1 MKSAEIAY
9 ANAKQDLETARQN
22 LEATRIVY
30 EAGGTSR
37 QDLLAAEAAY
47 AAAERALENAEAA
60 LAAQRKALNLREA
73 QLAKELEALQEAL
86 RQAQLTLASAREDL
100 EAVEVKAPFSGVVLS
115 QEASLGAQVSPETAL
130 LTLGDLSAFRLV
142 LQVDETEIGK
152 VQVGQK
158 VAVTLDGL
166 PGETLE
172 GEVVAKS
179 PKAELVNNIPV
190 FEVTVRLPADPRLR
204 PGMSADGEIVV
215 QEAKD
220 VILLPKGAV
229 RSVRHRPAPRRLHG
243 DGAGAPGPRGQHPG
257 RRPRGPPRGGPGGPP
272 PGNRGLPWHGKPW
285 LRSARP
291 HNPHPLRAPA
301 REVRMLLALKGIRK
315 VYRMG
320 EVAFSALKGVDLE
333 VEEGEM
339 LAIMGP
345 SGSGK
350 STLLHILGLLDR
362 PTEGEYVLMDRPTSR
377 LAEDERAFLRNRFL
391 GFVFQAFFLLPR
403 LSALENVEVPL
414 AYAGVPPGT
423 RRRRALELL
432 ERVGLLEK
440 ANNLPNQLSGGQRQ
454 RVAIAR
460 ALALNPPL
468 LLADEPTGALDTRT
482 GEEILALFQE
492 LNREGT
498 TVILVTHEP
507 HVAEKT
513 NRIVRVL
520 DGEIV
525 ADERRHHG

>member
-1 MKSAEIAY
+1 
-9 ANAKQDLETARQN
+9 
-22 LEATRIVY
+22 
-30 EAGGTSR
+30 
-37 QDLLAAEAAY
+37 
-47 AAAERALENAEAA
+47 
-60 LAAQRKALNLREA
+60 
-73 QLAKELEALQEAL
+73 
-86 RQAQLTLASAREDL
+86 
-100 EAVEVKAPFSGVVLS
+100 
-115 QEASLGAQVSPETAL
+115 
-130 LTLGDLSAFRLV
+130 
-142 LQVDETEIGK
+142 
-152 VQVGQK
+152 
-158 VAVTLDGL
+158 
-166 PGETLE
+166 
-172 GEVVAKS
+172 
-179 PKAELVNNIPV
+179 
-190 FEVTVRLPADPRLR
+190 
-204 PGMSADGEIVV
+204 
-215 QEAKD
+215 
-220 VILLPKGAV
+220 
-229 RSVRHRPAPRRLHG
+229 
-243 DGAGAPGPRGQHPG
+243 
-257 RRPRGPPRGGPGGPP
+257 
-272 PGNRGLPWHGKPW
+272 
-285 LRSARP
+285 
-291 HNPHPLRAPA
+291 
-301 REVRMLLALKGIRK
+301 MLLALKGIRK

-320 EVAFSALKGVDLE
+320 EVAFPALKGVDLE

-377 LAEDERAFLRNRFL
+377 LTEDERAFLRNRFI

-525 ADERRHHG
+525 ADERRRHG

>member
-1 MKSAEIAY
+1 
-9 ANAKQDLETARQN
+9 
-22 LEATRIVY
+22 
-30 EAGGTSR
+30 
-37 QDLLAAEAAY
+37 
-47 AAAERALENAEAA
+47 
-60 LAAQRKALNLREA
+60 
-73 QLAKELEALQEAL
+73 
-86 RQAQLTLASAREDL
+86 
-100 EAVEVKAPFSGVVLS
+100 
-115 QEASLGAQVSPETAL
+115 
-130 LTLGDLSAFRLV
+130 
-142 LQVDETEIGK
+142 
-152 VQVGQK
+152 
-158 VAVTLDGL
+158 
-166 PGETLE
+166 
-172 GEVVAKS
+172 
-179 PKAELVNNIPV
+179 
-190 FEVTVRLPADPRLR
+190 
-204 PGMSADGEIVV
+204 
-215 QEAKD
+215 
-220 VILLPKGAV
+220 
-229 RSVRHRPAPRRLHG
+229 
-243 DGAGAPGPRGQHPG
+243 
-257 RRPRGPPRGGPGGPP
+257 
-272 PGNRGLPWHGKPW
+272 
-285 LRSARP
+285 
-291 HNPHPLRAPA
+291 
-301 REVRMLLALKGIRK
+301 MLLALKGIRK

-320 EVAFSALKGVDLE
+320 DVAFPALKGVDPE

-377 LAEDERAFLRNRFL
+377 LAEDERAFLRNRFI

-460 ALALNPPL
+460 TLALNPPL

-482 GEEILALFQE
+482 GEEVLALFQA

-498 TVILVTHEP
+498 TVVIVTHEP

-525 ADERRHHG
+525 ADERRRHG

>member
-1 MKSAEIAY
+1 
-9 ANAKQDLETARQN
+9 
-22 LEATRIVY
+22 
-30 EAGGTSR
+30 
-37 QDLLAAEAAY
+37 
-47 AAAERALENAEAA
+47 
-60 LAAQRKALNLREA
+60 
-73 QLAKELEALQEAL
+73 
-86 RQAQLTLASAREDL
+86 
-100 EAVEVKAPFSGVVLS
+100 
-115 QEASLGAQVSPETAL
+115 
-130 LTLGDLSAFRLV
+130 
-142 LQVDETEIGK
+142 
-152 VQVGQK
+152 
-158 VAVTLDGL
+158 
-166 PGETLE
+166 
-172 GEVVAKS
+172 
-179 PKAELVNNIPV
+179 
-190 FEVTVRLPADPRLR
+190 
-204 PGMSADGEIVV
+204 
-215 QEAKD
+215 
-220 VILLPKGAV
+220 
-229 RSVRHRPAPRRLHG
+229 
-243 DGAGAPGPRGQHPG
+243 
-257 RRPRGPPRGGPGGPP
+257 
-272 PGNRGLPWHGKPW
+272 
-285 LRSARP
+285 
-291 HNPHPLRAPA
+291 
-301 REVRMLLALKGIRK
+301 MLLALKGIRK

-391 GFVFQAFFLLPR
+391 GFVFQACSLLPR
-403 LSALENVEVPL
+403 LSALENVALPL

-423 RRRRALELL
+423 RMRRPLQLL

-498 TVILVTHEP
+498 TVILVTHAP

>member
-1 MKSAEIAY
+1 
-9 ANAKQDLETARQN
+9 
-22 LEATRIVY
+22 
-30 EAGGTSR
+30 
-37 QDLLAAEAAY
+37 
-47 AAAERALENAEAA
+47 
-60 LAAQRKALNLREA
+60 
-73 QLAKELEALQEAL
+73 
-86 RQAQLTLASAREDL
+86 
-100 EAVEVKAPFSGVVLS
+100 
-115 QEASLGAQVSPETAL
+115 
-130 LTLGDLSAFRLV
+130 
-142 LQVDETEIGK
+142 
-152 VQVGQK
+152 
-158 VAVTLDGL
+158 
-166 PGETLE
+166 
-172 GEVVAKS
+172 
-179 PKAELVNNIPV
+179 
-190 FEVTVRLPADPRLR
+190 
-204 PGMSADGEIVV
+204 
-215 QEAKD
+215 
-220 VILLPKGAV
+220 
-229 RSVRHRPAPRRLHG
+229 
-243 DGAGAPGPRGQHPG
+243 
-257 RRPRGPPRGGPGGPP
+257 
-272 PGNRGLPWHGKPW
+272 
-285 LRSARP
+285 
-291 HNPHPLRAPA
+291 
-301 REVRMLLALKGIRK
+301 MLLALKGIRK

-320 EVAFSALKGVDLE
+320 EVAFSALKGVDLGWRKGRCSPSWAPRAAGRAPSSTSWASWTGRRRG
-333 VEEGEM
+333 VRPH
-339 LAIMGP
+339 GP
-345 SGSGK
+345 AD
-350 STLLHILGLLDR
+350 LG
-362 PTEGEYVLMDRPTSR
+362 

>member
-1 MKSAEIAY
+1 
-9 ANAKQDLETARQN
+9 
-22 LEATRIVY
+22 
-30 EAGGTSR
+30 
-37 QDLLAAEAAY
+37 
-47 AAAERALENAEAA
+47 
-60 LAAQRKALNLREA
+60 
-73 QLAKELEALQEAL
+73 
-86 RQAQLTLASAREDL
+86 
-100 EAVEVKAPFSGVVLS
+100 
-115 QEASLGAQVSPETAL
+115 
-130 LTLGDLSAFRLV
+130 
-142 LQVDETEIGK
+142 
-152 VQVGQK
+152 
-158 VAVTLDGL
+158 
-166 PGETLE
+166 
-172 GEVVAKS
+172 
-179 PKAELVNNIPV
+179 
-190 FEVTVRLPADPRLR
+190 
-204 PGMSADGEIVV
+204 
-215 QEAKD
+215 
-220 VILLPKGAV
+220 
-229 RSVRHRPAPRRLHG
+229 
-243 DGAGAPGPRGQHPG
+243 
-257 RRPRGPPRGGPGGPP
+257 
-272 PGNRGLPWHGKPW
+272 
-285 LRSARP
+285 
-291 HNPHPLRAPA
+291 
-301 REVRMLLALKGIRK
+301 MLLALKGIRK

-320 EVAFSALKGVDLE
+320 DVAFPALKGVDLE

-377 LAEDERAFLRNRFL
+377 LAEDERAFLRNRFI

-482 GEEILALFQE
+482 GEEVLALFQA

-498 TVILVTHEP
+498 TVVIVTHEP

-525 ADERRHHG
+525 ADERRRHG

>member
-1 MKSAEIAY
+1 
-9 ANAKQDLETARQN
+9 
-22 LEATRIVY
+22 
-30 EAGGTSR
+30 
-37 QDLLAAEAAY
+37 
-47 AAAERALENAEAA
+47 
-60 LAAQRKALNLREA
+60 
-73 QLAKELEALQEAL
+73 
-86 RQAQLTLASAREDL
+86 
-100 EAVEVKAPFSGVVLS
+100 
-115 QEASLGAQVSPETAL
+115 
-130 LTLGDLSAFRLV
+130 
-142 LQVDETEIGK
+142 
-152 VQVGQK
+152 
-158 VAVTLDGL
+158 
-166 PGETLE
+166 
-172 GEVVAKS
+172 
-179 PKAELVNNIPV
+179 
-190 FEVTVRLPADPRLR
+190 
-204 PGMSADGEIVV
+204 
-215 QEAKD
+215 
-220 VILLPKGAV
+220 
-229 RSVRHRPAPRRLHG
+229 
-243 DGAGAPGPRGQHPG
+243 
-257 RRPRGPPRGGPGGPP
+257 
-272 PGNRGLPWHGKPW
+272 
-285 LRSARP
+285 
-291 HNPHPLRAPA
+291 
-301 REVRMLLALKGIRK
+301 MLLALKGIRK

-320 EVAFSALKGVDLE
+320 DVAFPALKGVDLE

-362 PTEGEYVLMDRPTSR
+362 PTEGEYVLMNRPTSR
-377 LAEDERAFLRNRFL
+377 LAEDERAFLRNRFI

-482 GEEILALFQE
+482 GEEVLALFQA

-498 TVILVTHEP
+498 TVVIVTHEP

-525 ADERRHHG
+525 ADERRRHG

>member
-1 MKSAEIAY
+1 
-9 ANAKQDLETARQN
+9 
-22 LEATRIVY
+22 
-30 EAGGTSR
+30 
-37 QDLLAAEAAY
+37 
-47 AAAERALENAEAA
+47 
-60 LAAQRKALNLREA
+60 
-73 QLAKELEALQEAL
+73 
-86 RQAQLTLASAREDL
+86 
-100 EAVEVKAPFSGVVLS
+100 
-115 QEASLGAQVSPETAL
+115 
-130 LTLGDLSAFRLV
+130 
-142 LQVDETEIGK
+142 
-152 VQVGQK
+152 
-158 VAVTLDGL
+158 
-166 PGETLE
+166 
-172 GEVVAKS
+172 
-179 PKAELVNNIPV
+179 
-190 FEVTVRLPADPRLR
+190 
-204 PGMSADGEIVV
+204 
-215 QEAKD
+215 
-220 VILLPKGAV
+220 
-229 RSVRHRPAPRRLHG
+229 
-243 DGAGAPGPRGQHPG
+243 
-257 RRPRGPPRGGPGGPP
+257 
-272 PGNRGLPWHGKPW
+272 
-285 LRSARP
+285 
-291 HNPHPLRAPA
+291 
-301 REVRMLLALKGIRK
+301 MLLALKGIRK

-320 EVAFSALKGVDLE
+320 EVAFPALKGVDLE

-362 PTEGEYVLMDRPTSR
+362 PTEGEYVLMNRPTSR
-377 LAEDERAFLRNRFL
+377 LAEDERAFLRNRFI

-482 GEEILALFQE
+482 GEEVLALFQA

-498 TVILVTHEP
+498 TVVIVTHEP

-525 ADERRHHG
+525 ADERRRHG

>member
-1 MKSAEIAY
+1 
-9 ANAKQDLETARQN
+9 
-22 LEATRIVY
+22 
-30 EAGGTSR
+30 
-37 QDLLAAEAAY
+37 
-47 AAAERALENAEAA
+47 
-60 LAAQRKALNLREA
+60 
-73 QLAKELEALQEAL
+73 
-86 RQAQLTLASAREDL
+86 
-100 EAVEVKAPFSGVVLS
+100 
-115 QEASLGAQVSPETAL
+115 
-130 LTLGDLSAFRLV
+130 
-142 LQVDETEIGK
+142 
-152 VQVGQK
+152 
-158 VAVTLDGL
+158 
-166 PGETLE
+166 
-172 GEVVAKS
+172 
-179 PKAELVNNIPV
+179 
-190 FEVTVRLPADPRLR
+190 
-204 PGMSADGEIVV
+204 
-215 QEAKD
+215 
-220 VILLPKGAV
+220 
-229 RSVRHRPAPRRLHG
+229 
-243 DGAGAPGPRGQHPG
+243 
-257 RRPRGPPRGGPGGPP
+257 
-272 PGNRGLPWHGKPW
+272 
-285 LRSARP
+285 
-291 HNPHPLRAPA
+291 
-301 REVRMLLALKGIRK
+301 MLLALKGIRK

-391 GFVFQAFFLLPR
+391 GFVFQASFLLPR

>member
-1 MKSAEIAY
+1 
-9 ANAKQDLETARQN
+9 
-22 LEATRIVY
+22 
-30 EAGGTSR
+30 
-37 QDLLAAEAAY
+37 
-47 AAAERALENAEAA
+47 
-60 LAAQRKALNLREA
+60 
-73 QLAKELEALQEAL
+73 
-86 RQAQLTLASAREDL
+86 
-100 EAVEVKAPFSGVVLS
+100 
-115 QEASLGAQVSPETAL
+115 
-130 LTLGDLSAFRLV
+130 
-142 LQVDETEIGK
+142 
-152 VQVGQK
+152 
-158 VAVTLDGL
+158 
-166 PGETLE
+166 
-172 GEVVAKS
+172 
-179 PKAELVNNIPV
+179 
-190 FEVTVRLPADPRLR
+190 
-204 PGMSADGEIVV
+204 
-215 QEAKD
+215 
-220 VILLPKGAV
+220 
-229 RSVRHRPAPRRLHG
+229 
-243 DGAGAPGPRGQHPG
+243 
-257 RRPRGPPRGGPGGPP
+257 
-272 PGNRGLPWHGKPW
+272 
-285 LRSARP
+285 
-291 HNPHPLRAPA
+291 
-301 REVRMLLALKGIRK
+301 MLLALKGIRK

-320 EVAFSALKGVDLE
+320 DVAFPALKGVDLE

-377 LAEDERAFLRNRFL
+377 LAEDERAFLRNRFI

-482 GEEILALFQE
+482 GEEVLALFQA

-498 TVILVTHEP
+498 TVVIVTHEP

-513 NRIVRVL
+513 NRIVRIL
-520 DGEIV
+520 DGKIV
-525 ADERRHHG
+525 ADERRRHG

>member
-1 MKSAEIAY
+1 
-9 ANAKQDLETARQN
+9 
-22 LEATRIVY
+22 
-30 EAGGTSR
+30 
-37 QDLLAAEAAY
+37 
-47 AAAERALENAEAA
+47 
-60 LAAQRKALNLREA
+60 
-73 QLAKELEALQEAL
+73 
-86 RQAQLTLASAREDL
+86 
-100 EAVEVKAPFSGVVLS
+100 
-115 QEASLGAQVSPETAL
+115 
-130 LTLGDLSAFRLV
+130 
-142 LQVDETEIGK
+142 
-152 VQVGQK
+152 
-158 VAVTLDGL
+158 
-166 PGETLE
+166 
-172 GEVVAKS
+172 
-179 PKAELVNNIPV
+179 
-190 FEVTVRLPADPRLR
+190 
-204 PGMSADGEIVV
+204 
-215 QEAKD
+215 
-220 VILLPKGAV
+220 
-229 RSVRHRPAPRRLHG
+229 
-243 DGAGAPGPRGQHPG
+243 
-257 RRPRGPPRGGPGGPP
+257 
-272 PGNRGLPWHGKPW
+272 
-285 LRSARP
+285 
-291 HNPHPLRAPA
+291 
-301 REVRMLLALKGIRK
+301 MLLALKGIRK

-423 RRRRALELL
+423 RRRALELL
-432 ERVGLLEK
+432 ERVGLLEE

>member
-1 MKSAEIAY
+1 
-9 ANAKQDLETARQN
+9 
-22 LEATRIVY
+22 
-30 EAGGTSR
+30 
-37 QDLLAAEAAY
+37 
-47 AAAERALENAEAA
+47 
-60 LAAQRKALNLREA
+60 
-73 QLAKELEALQEAL
+73 
-86 RQAQLTLASAREDL
+86 
-100 EAVEVKAPFSGVVLS
+100 
-115 QEASLGAQVSPETAL
+115 
-130 LTLGDLSAFRLV
+130 
-142 LQVDETEIGK
+142 
-152 VQVGQK
+152 
-158 VAVTLDGL
+158 
-166 PGETLE
+166 
-172 GEVVAKS
+172 
-179 PKAELVNNIPV
+179 
-190 FEVTVRLPADPRLR
+190 
-204 PGMSADGEIVV
+204 
-215 QEAKD
+215 
-220 VILLPKGAV
+220 
-229 RSVRHRPAPRRLHG
+229 
-243 DGAGAPGPRGQHPG
+243 
-257 RRPRGPPRGGPGGPP
+257 
-272 PGNRGLPWHGKPW
+272 
-285 LRSARP
+285 
-291 HNPHPLRAPA
+291 
-301 REVRMLLALKGIRK
+301 MLLALKGIRK

-377 LAEDERAFLRNRFL
+377 LAEDERAFLRHRSL
-391 GFVFQAFFLLPR
+391 GFVFPAFFLLPR
-403 LSALENVEVPL
+403 LSALENVEVAP
-414 AYAGVPPGT
+414 AYAGGPPGT